1 MEDLKTELRRIIM
14 KRNITRTLLV
24 ITCLATFTA
33 SMVSTTQAQ
42 CSNATALGVYGFTT
56 TGSIIVPSGPVP
68 VVAVGRLTFTSAG
81 TVFGSQT
88 RSVGGSTA
96 VERIAGTFLI
106 NPNCTGTII
115 AQVFV
120 SGALVRTS
128 TIATVLVDSGRK
140 ARAVFKKTVLPDS
153 TILPTVLTTE
163 ADRLF

>member
-1 MEDLKTELRRIIM
+1 STKDRIYRYRCRMFPCAIH
-14 KRNITRTLLV
+14 
-24 ITCLATFTA
+24 
-33 SMVSTTQAQ
+33 
-42 CSNATALGVYGFTT
+42 TT
-56 TGSIIVPSGPVP
+56 TNSHSQSTAYWPSILPSRPVP
-68 VVAVGRLTFTSAG
+68 VVVVGRLTFTSAG

-96 VERIAGTFLI
+96 VERITGTFST

-128 TIATVLVDSGRK
+128 TIATIWVDNGRK